1 MQICAGR
8 AHGIARLGT
17 PLIALATAS
26 AILSGC
32 TSAGLQ
38 KTTQQ
43 AQSVIGAAALTLDQY
58 AEGRSA
64 GLFVRASIDE
74 YVDTLTK
81 TQARLSAI
89 EPREEQRAQYDAAV
103 TATRDALTALHVL
116 PSGITRAAARAA
128 GARLH
133 ADLARLSAT

>member
-74 YVDTLTK
+74 YVGTLTK
-81 TQARLSAI
+81 TQARLGAI
-89 EPREEQRAQYDAAV
+89 EPPPEQRAHYDSAV
-103 TATRDALTALHVL
+103 SATTDALAALHAL
-116 PSGITRAAARAA
+116 PSGITRGAARAA
-128 GARLH
+128 AARLH